1 MHPLWIFLTALAVG
15 LGSIFALQAR
25 WSRARQAGSL
35 PRDIVVRNALGWLA
49 ALAAGLAA
57 YAVIGGLLQG
67 MSNRNSAIL
76 SAIIGL
82 GAFTLVA
89 GQAMRGPDEQRADFA
104 SAAVSGVLQLAVLV
118 GFPVAFIFGIYWLF
132 GN

>member
-25 WSRARQAGSL
+25 WGRARRAGSA
-35 PRDIVVRNALGWLA
+35 PSDIVVRNALGWLA
-49 ALAAGLAA
+49 AVAVGLAA
-57 YAVIGGLLQG
+57 YAVIGGLLPG
-67 MSNRNSAIL
+67 PSNRNSAML
-76 SAIIGL
+76 SAVIGL

-89 GQAMRGPDEQRADFA
+89 GRATRGPDGRRADFA
-104 SAAVSGVLQLAVLV
+104 SAAVSGLLQFAVLV
-118 GFPVAFIFGIYWLF
+118 GFAAAFFSGIYWLF

>member
-1 MHPLWIFLTALAVG
+1 MHPLWIFLIALAVG

-25 WSRARQAGSL
+25 WSRARRAGSP
-35 PRDIVVRNALGWLA
+35 PRDILVRNALGWLA
-49 ALAAGLAA
+49 AVAAGLAA

-76 SAIIGL
+76 SAVIGL
-82 GAFTLVA
+82 GAFTLVTGRA
-89 GQAMRGPDEQRADFA
+89 TPGPDGSGADFA
-104 SAAVSGVLQLAVLV
+104 NAAVSGLLQLAVLV
-118 GFPVAFIFGIYWLF
+118 GFPLAFVFAIYWLF

>member
-1 MHPLWIFLTALAVG
+1 LHPLWIFLIALAVG

-25 WSRARQAGSL
+25 WSRARRAGSA

-49 ALAAGLAA
+49 AVAAGLAA

-67 MSNRNSAIL
+67 MSNRNSAML
-76 SAIIGL
+76 SAVIGL
-82 GAFTLVA
+82 GAFTLVSGRA
-89 GQAMRGPDEQRADFA
+89 TRGPDGRRADFA
-104 SAAVSGVLQLAVLV
+104 SAAVSGLLEFAVLV
-118 GFPVAFIFGIYWLF
+118 GFAAAFFFGIYWLF

>member
-1 MHPLWIFLTALAVG
+1 MHPLWIFLTALAIG
-15 LGSIFALQAR
+15 LGAIFALQAR
-25 WSRARQAGSL
+25 WSRARQAGSP
-35 PRDIVVRNALGWLA
+35 PRSIVIRNALGWLA

-57 YAVIGGLLQG
+57 YAVSSGLLQG
-67 MSNRNSAIL
+67 MSNRDSAIL

-89 GQAMRGPDEQRADFA
+89 GRATRGPDGQRADFA
-104 SAAVSGVLQLAVLV
+104 SAAVSGVLQLAVLA